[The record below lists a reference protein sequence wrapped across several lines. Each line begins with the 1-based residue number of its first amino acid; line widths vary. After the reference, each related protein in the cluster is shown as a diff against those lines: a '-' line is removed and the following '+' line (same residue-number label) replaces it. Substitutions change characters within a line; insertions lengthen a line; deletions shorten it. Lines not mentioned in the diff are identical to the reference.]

1 MFNPEKMLGN
11 LLLGGVRRKR
21 GLGGLLSGGT
31 ALGLV
36 GVAME
41 AAEHYMKAAQ
51 QPPDGPSVNLPG
63 GGPVP
68 PPPGGRA
75 VPPPPP
81 PGPPLAAAR
90 PPSTD
95 EQAVLLI
102 RAMIAAANAD
112 GIIDSD
118 ERDRILTKLEEAQ
131 LSPAE
136 REFLTAEL
144 SRPRTAEQI
153 AADVDGAEMARQVYL
168 VSLLAV
174 EVDTPTERAYI
185 ESLAGLLGLDATVV
199 TELHQTA
206 ALAPDG

>member
-21 GLGGLLSGGT
+21 GLGGLLSGGA

-51 QPPDGPSVNLPG
+51 QPPDGPPVNLAG

-81 PGPPLAAAR
+81 PGPPPAAAG
-90 PPSTD
+90 PPSTE

-112 GIIDSD
+112 GIIDPD
-118 ERDRILTKLEEAQ
+118 ESHRILTKLEEAQ

-144 SRPRTAEQI
+144 SQPRTAEQI

-174 EVDTPTERAYI
+174 EVDTPAERTYM
-185 ESLAGLLGLDATVV
+185 ESLAGLLGLDATLV
-199 TELHQTA
+199 TELHQTT
-206 ALAPDG
+206 ALAQDG